1 MAVSPNVRAAALL
14 LLALALVLSGT
25 WLATSAASSS
35 PAPTQRDG
43 TLIEFHGTESRAAL
57 PLRANRLPGAPKEFR
72 AFVKAQLHDLW
83 DELGH
88 TAGCKS
94 SPLITVYAL
103 RTDGFAMGAV
113 NTRPR
118 RLCQTGGGYA
128 AIWAVRHGA
137 WKEVIGTQDVV
148 ACTRLERFGIPSEI
162 GVHECYEDGQV
173 VPYDHS

>member
-14 LLALALVLSGT
+14 LVALALVLSGT
-25 WLATSAASSS
+25 WLATSTASSP

-57 PLRANRLPGAPKEFR
+57 PLRANRLPGAPKDFR
-72 AFVKAQLHDLW
+72 AFVKAQLHALW

-94 SPLITVYAL
+94 SPLITVNAL

-118 RLCQTGGGYA
+118 RHCQTGGGYA
-128 AIWAVRHGA
+128 AIWAVRQGA

-148 ACTRLERFGIPSEI
+148 ACSRLERFAIPSEI
-162 GVHECYEDGQV
+162 GVHECYEDGHV
-173 VPYDHS
+173 VPYDHP